1 MNSGRRART
10 GLLLLATVFLGLTVL
25 WLAMRGLFHA
35 LFPGANAAQPVA
47 GAVGSALLFVIICG
61 LALLA
66 LRISGAPSGSR
77 RVWACILA
85 SVAGLAAFFVWNL
98 ALHALRPSPTPST
111 MWVYSTQ
118 AQAVIMFVD
127 SAVVVLAASIVASA
141 FSRRGGGAES

>member
-10 GLLLLATVFLGLTVL
+10 GLLLLATAFLGLTVL
-25 WLAMRGLFHA
+25 WLVMRGLFHA

-77 RVWACILA
+77 RVWASILA
-85 SVAGLAAFFVWNL
+85 SFAGLAAFFVWNL
-98 ALHALRPSPTPST
+98 ALHTLRPSPTPST
-111 MWVYSTQ
+111 LWMYSTH
-118 AQAVIMFVD
+118 AGIVIMFVD
-127 SAVVVLAASIVASA
+127 SAVVVLAGSIVASA
-141 FSRRGGGAES
+141 FSRRGSGAES